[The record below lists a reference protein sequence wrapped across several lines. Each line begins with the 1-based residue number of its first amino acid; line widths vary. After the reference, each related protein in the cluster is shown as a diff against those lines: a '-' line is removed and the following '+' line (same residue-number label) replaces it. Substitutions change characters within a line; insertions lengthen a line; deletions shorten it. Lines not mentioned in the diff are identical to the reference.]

1 MQEVLKLKQSITE
14 RKAVNAELTAQRDS
28 LRDSLE
34 MDRNRLE
41 QLDHD
46 IAEAV
51 VTKRR
56 VSRVAKRERER
67 QTERKE
73 AGRIYSNEVFSIV
86 CCIHYRFQAI
96 STLVGH
102 QKWWRFYDQLKYGTY
117 RRKHGADNLAEAES
131 RARQK
136 IIQLT
141 KVADKLACE
150 YPHLEAQLNEIR
162 DSLN

>member
-14 RKAVNAELTAQRDS
+14 RKTVNAELTAQRDS

-56 VSRVAKRERER
+56 VSSEGKTKKEKRGAPE
-67 QTERKE
+67 
-73 AGRIYSNEVFSIV
+73 SIRMK
-86 CCIHYRFQAI
+86 RFQSCYVIDFRPFRRWWGTRSGGA
-96 STLVGH
+96 ST
-102 QKWWRFYDQLKYGTY
+102 T
-117 RRKHGADNLAEAES
+117 S
-131 RARQK
+131 
-136 IIQLT
+136 
-141 KVADKLACE
+141 
-150 YPHLEAQLNEIR
+150 
-162 DSLN
+162 

>member
-56 VSRVAKRERER
+56 VSSSKERERER
-67 QTERKE
+67 DREKRSRK
-73 AGRIYSNEVFSIV
+73 
-86 CCIHYRFQAI
+86 
-96 STLVGH
+96 
-102 QKWWRFYDQLKYGTY
+102 
-117 RRKHGADNLAEAES
+117 NLFE
-131 RARQK
+131 
-136 IIQLT
+136 
-141 KVADKLACE
+141 
-150 YPHLEAQLNEIR
+150 
-162 DSLN
+162 